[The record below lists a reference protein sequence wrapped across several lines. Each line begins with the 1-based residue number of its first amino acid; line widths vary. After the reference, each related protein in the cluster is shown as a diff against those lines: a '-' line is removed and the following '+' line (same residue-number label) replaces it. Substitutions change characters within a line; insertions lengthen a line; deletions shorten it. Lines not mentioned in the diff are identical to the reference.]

1 MTELDVL
8 VGTLRTE
15 VQQSYNAYKA
25 ESILLKL
32 AQDERL
38 QEIAEKVS
46 RLLWRFIRKLCKSS
60 LIITT
65 FENFMKK
72 FIKIEN

>member
-1 MTELDVL
+1 ML

-15 VQQSYNAYKA
+15 VQQSYNSYKA

-46 RLLWRFIRKLCKSS
+46 RQ
-60 LIITT
+60 II
-65 FENFMKK
+65 
-72 FIKIEN
+72 